1 MRLEQLHYLSY
12 LAKSGSMTAVAE
24 HFFLSRQA
32 VSSSIRQLEEEL
44 GYPILKRSNSEL
56 SFTKAG
62 EEVLAF
68 ADQLLAQEQNL
79 VSRLKEI
86 SAEEEAEGQQWRIY
100 SVSAIAND
108 AIPKIV
114 HTLMRQD
121 GRYVINFNMTD
132 VDTLLE
138 KLKTEKCDIGLI
150 TVNPNELERR
160 MQFLGT
166 EYFQYE
172 LLGED
177 SFIFCVNKKYYKDT
191 STVIQLAEVE
201 QYTKGVYSAVL
212 DKKHLENEQVI
223 SADLSLLS
231 YSNDADF
238 HRNMLQYE
246 NYGVLMPSLVFKKF
260 FDQRKYTMLTIDVV
274 PTKLYHVAIY
284 PKKENEKIRAFIRD
298 LKKYIR
304 E

>member
-1 MRLEQLHYLSY
+1 MRLEQLYYLID
-12 LAKSGSMTAVAE
+12 LAKTGSMTAVSE

-44 GYPILKRSNSEL
+44 GCQILKRENSVL

-62 EEVLAF
+62 EEVLLF
-68 ADQLLAQEQNL
+68 AEQLLAQEQAL
-79 VSRLKEI
+79 ELKLKQV
-86 SAEEEAEGQQWRIY
+86 SAEETEQQQWRIY

-114 HTLMRQD
+114 HTFMRQEENHA
-121 GRYVINFNMTD
+121 INFNMTD

-138 KLKTEKCDIGLI
+138 KLKTDACDIGLI

-160 MQFLGT
+160 MQYLGLS
-166 EYFQYE
+166 YFQYE

-177 SFIFCVNKKYYKDT
+177 SFVFCVNKKYYKNT
-191 STVIQLAEVE
+191 STVIQLEE
-201 QYTKGVYSAVL
+201 LGRYTKGVYSAVL
-212 DKKHLENEQVI
+212 DNKHLENEHMI

-260 FDQRKYTMLTIDVV
+260 FDQRKYMMLTIDVV

-284 PKKENEKIRAFIRD
+284 PKDENEKIRTFIRD
-298 LKKYIR
+298 LKQYIR
-304 E
+304 Q